1 MTPLSG
7 FTLALRRGAA
17 LKCPRNGDDVVVVV
31 VGGALSSG
39 LEEVKLDRGGSELRL
54 VLNDEDGLPALPS
67 SS

>member
-17 LKCPRNGDDVVVVV
+17 LKCPRNGDVVVVV
-31 VGGALSSG
+31 VGALSSG
-39 LEEVKLDRGGSELRL
+39 LEEVKLDRGGSELML
-54 VLNDEDGLPALPS
+54 VLDDDDGPPSLPS

>member
-17 LKCPRNGDDVVVVV
+17 LKCPRNGDVVVVV
-31 VGGALSSG
+31 GALSSG
-39 LEEVKLDRGGSELRL
+39 LEEVKLDRGGSELML
-54 VLNDEDGLPALPS
+54 VLDDDDGLPSLPS

>member
-31 VGGALSSG
+31 GGALSSG
-39 LEEVKLDRGGSELRL
+39 LEKVKLDRGGSELRL
-54 VLNDEDGLPALPS
+54 VLDDEDGLPALPS